1 MKAQRIHQQIC
12 NKRMLKEAFQS
23 EKNMVVERNLDLK
36 NTRNGKYMDKY

>member
-1 MKAQRIHQQIC
+1 
-12 NKRMLKEAFQS
+12 MLKETFQS